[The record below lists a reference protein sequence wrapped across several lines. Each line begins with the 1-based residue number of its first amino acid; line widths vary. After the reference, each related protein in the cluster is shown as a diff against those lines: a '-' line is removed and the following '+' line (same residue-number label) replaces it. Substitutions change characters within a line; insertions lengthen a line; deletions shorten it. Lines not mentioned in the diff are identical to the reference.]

1 MPFFMLFKV
10 KKDLDYHRFKNELGK
25 YGKLVK
31 ASLRPD
37 KKDKENYQFG
47 IADFR
52 SIDDKEGLIR
62 YIKSIADGHKEKPS
76 DNEIKNTATQTS
88 DPNRHPSQT
97 EKARNTVGNAGRYY
111 YMDSRYGKTIEQ
123 KFLFDETIER
133 LAATLDIPGTLA
145 FTLKTTYP
153 GLLIG
158 AGYNH
163 PKLKEDTEDFQ
174 IGFFFDHT
182 TGLPV
187 IPGSSIKGA
196 LRSVL
201 PFSDDDRAEK
211 KRLYCKEVY
220 RLSDDK
226 IDRMTDLFD
235 DNETVFF
242 DAYPIA
248 TDDDR
253 KKIFADDFITSHYS
267 DEPDGLFK
275 DPNPIRF
282 LKVRPGVTYRFQFY
296 ADSHAVSLFK
306 QIILDRG
313 LGAKTNVGYGY
324 FEETD

>member
-25 YGKLVK
+25 YGKLAK
-31 ASLRPD
+31 ATLRPD
-37 KKDKENYQFG
+37 KNDENYKFAT
-47 IADFR
+47 ADFR
-52 SIDDKEGLIR
+52 SIDDKNGLIR
-62 YIKSIADGHKEKPS
+62 YIESIANSH
-76 DNEIKNTATQTS
+76 N
-88 DPNRHPSQT
+88 
-97 EKARNTVGNAGRYY
+97 EKASYNESGNAGPHSSNTNHRPTRPHRLRNSVGNAGRYY
-111 YMDSRYGKTIEQ
+111 YMDSRYGKAIEQ
-123 KFLFDETIER
+123 KFLFDETIEK
-133 LAATLDIPGTLA
+133 LEAFLDIPDTSA

-248 TDDDR
+248 TDDER
-253 KKIFADDFITSHYS
+253 KKIFAEDYITSHYS
-267 DEPDGLFK
+267 DEPDGFFK
-275 DPNPIRF
+275 DPNPVRF

-296 ADSHAVSLFK
+296 AESDTVHLFK
-306 QIILDRG
+306 RIILDRG